1 MALIGALVVALVVRK
16 VVQTRRVRAAEELA
30 HPSITHETLEEIV
43 DELEAQ
49 AEHDPVLRAKL
60 HEH

>member
-1 MALIGALVVALVVRK
+1 VVL
-16 VVQTRRVRAAEELA
+16 TRRSRAAEELA
-30 HPSITHETLEEIV
+30 HPGITHETLEEIV